1 MAFISANGVAE
12 DEVGLTQWL
21 LAARLAHSGPAAA
34 MKVPAL
40 VVPPAPPA
48 PAAPPSAPDM
58 SAPPPPPP
66 QAARVRPNKQ
76 AGNQENRG
84 AQRRWV
90 MARRKC
96 ESRCC
101 MLVESRDGKKRCCR
115 PGPALQG
122 RSLGDGDGVVGVS
135 PFMGWRWGR
144 QAEQMRP
151 LAGLPPGRTGRSP
164 WRHRW
169 ARGATPCPVAGP

>member
-12 DEVGLTQWL
+12 AEVGGTQWL

-40 VVPPAPPA
+40 VVPPAPP
-48 PAAPPSAPDM
+48 SAPDM

-66 QAARVRPNKQ
+66 PPAGTVRPNKQ

-84 AQRRWV
+84 PQRRWA

-115 PGPALQG
+115 PGTALQG
-122 RSLGDGDGVVGVS
+122 RS
-135 PFMGWRWGR
+135 F
-144 QAEQMRP
+144 
-151 LAGLPPGRTGRSP
+151 
-164 WRHRW
+164 
-169 ARGATPCPVAGP
+169 

>member
-40 VVPPAPPA
+40 VVPPAPP
-48 PAAPPSAPDM
+48 SAPDM

-66 QAARVRPNKQ
+66 PQAARVRPKKQ

-115 PGPALQG
+115 PGPALQV

-144 QAEQMRP
+144 QAAQMPP
-151 LAGLPPGRTGRSP
+151 LAALPPVPTGPSP
-164 WRHRW
+164 SPP
-169 ARGATPCPVAGP
+169 PC